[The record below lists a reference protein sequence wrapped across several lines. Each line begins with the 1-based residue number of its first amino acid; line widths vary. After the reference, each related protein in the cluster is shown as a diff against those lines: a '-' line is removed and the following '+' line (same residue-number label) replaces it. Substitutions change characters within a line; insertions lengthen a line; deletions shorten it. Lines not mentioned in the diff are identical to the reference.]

1 MNQVFRSFLVESC
14 RILVVGLREF
24 VGGGQT
30 YKKEF
35 VLSSRVEIFLW
46 GTDGRG
52 ITLSCCRVVSL
63 LARLATHGYFI
74 YSHARDRTFI
84 DGKKS

>member
-30 YKKEF
+30 YEKEF

-63 LARLATHGYFI
+63 FARLANHGNFI
-74 YSHARDRTFI
+74 YYHARERTLI
-84 DGKKS
+84 EGKK